1 MAHMGYY
8 LKPCSKILKTLLI
21 NYISIEMVVI
31 RDACQNSKREDP
43 GQTASSD
50 LGLRCL
56 SRPFWQA
63 TSVQDFR
70 TSTISK
76 FKSK

>member
-21 NYISIEMVVI
+21 FFSIEMVVI
-31 RDACQNSKREDP
+31 RDACQNSKREVP
-43 GQTASSD
+43 CQTSSSD
-50 LGLRCL
+50 QGLHCL

-63 TSVQDFR
+63 TSVQNF
-70 TSTISK
+70 
-76 FKSK
+76 